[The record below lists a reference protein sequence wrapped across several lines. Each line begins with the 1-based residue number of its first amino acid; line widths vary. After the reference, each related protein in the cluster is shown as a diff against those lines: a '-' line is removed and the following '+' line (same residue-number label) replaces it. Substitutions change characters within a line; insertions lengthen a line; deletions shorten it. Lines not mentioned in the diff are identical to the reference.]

1 MKAAEEKEAEPI
13 DSLPAIIDIDAAE
26 VESFASVPV
35 RAQQV
40 ALLLSFGWS
49 ARDIEKGFRLP
60 KNVVNTYRSRYLDGA
75 GLTIS
80 RRTRDVALATLM
92 RAQASRLVA
101 GITPEKIQKA
111 GIGELA
117 KSAAMLLQRAAALDG
132 NDPKS
137 AAPCPLCQA
146 ITTATTQNQRKPLI
160 GSNLQRRQ

>member
-13 DSLPAIIDIDAAE
+13 DGLPAIIDIDAAE

-132 NDPKS
+132 NDRAPDHAAQISRALS
-137 AAPCPLCQA
+137 ALSSNNNSDDTESAQAPD
-146 ITTATTQNQRKPLI
+146 R
-160 GSNLQRRQ
+160 

>member
-26 VESFASVPV
+26 VKSFASVPV

-132 NDPKS
+132 NDRAPDHAAQISRALS
-137 AAPCPLCQA
+137 ALSSNNNSDDTESAQAPD
-146 ITTATTQNQRKPLI
+146 R
-160 GSNLQRRQ
+160 